1 MSGRLRSSAP
11 VNWSR
16 EMGEYQNREAVRVM
30 GYRFERPS
38 NRGVIVRRATPAE
51 MAARDTAI
59 EGLREERGAM
69 ERARDAQMRSE
80 AYFAAARIKAL
91 AALAR
96 CARLRKGSGK
106 NAKVSGGTP
115 SAEATGSRF

>member
-1 MSGRLRSSAP
+1 
-11 VNWSR
+11 
-16 EMGEYQNREAVRVM
+16 MGEYQQREAIRIM

-38 NRGVIVRRATPAE
+38 NKGVVVRRATPAE

-59 EGLREERGAM
+59 EALRQEHAAV
-69 ERARDAQMRSE
+69 ERAREAQMRSE
-80 AYFAAARIKAL
+80 AYFAAARVRAV

-106 NAKVSGGTP
+106 NA
-115 SAEATGSRF
+115 TGESRAIARTLDPIVGSLDGDK

>member
-1 MSGRLRSSAP
+1 MNGRVLRSSPP

-16 EMGEYQNREAVRVM
+16 EMGKYQQREAIRIM

-38 NRGVIVRRATPAE
+38 NKGVVVRRATPAE
-51 MAARDTAI
+51 MRAHDTAI
-59 EGLREERGAM
+59 DALRKERGAV

-80 AYFAAARIKAL
+80 AYFAAARVRAV

-96 CARLRKGSGK
+96 CARLRKGSGRGQVRR
-106 NAKVSGGTP
+106 ADGD
-115 SAEATGSRF
+115 

>member
-1 MSGRLRSSAP
+1 
-11 VNWSR
+11 
-16 EMGEYQNREAVRVM
+16 MGEYQNREAVRIM
-30 GYRFERPS
+30 GYIFDRPS

-59 EGLREERGAM
+59 EALRQEHAAV
-69 ERARDAQMRSE
+69 ERAREAQMRSE

-96 CARLRKGSGK
+96 CARLRKGSGRGQVRR
-106 NAKVSGGTP
+106 ADGD
-115 SAEATGSRF
+115 

>member
-1 MSGRLRSSAP
+1 MSARLRSSPP

-16 EMGEYQNREAVRVM
+16 ELGEYQNREAARVM

-38 NRGVIVRRATPAE
+38 NRGMIIRKPTDAE
-51 MAARDTAI
+51 RAARDTAI
-59 EGLREERGAM
+59 EALREARG
-69 ERARDAQMRSE
+69 ERAANVAAMNSE

-106 NAKVSGGTP
+106 KM
-115 SAEATGSRF
+115 